1 MKEIRLTLA
10 IIVLLACSTVSF
22 AQLSQMLTFSKK
34 CISIRMEKASSGEME
49 RNYYNDDCIDYTL
62 VRNSDAL
69 YPLHPGKNTVA
80 RLTPSDQF
88 SDPWRMSGQSI
99 KIYPGRFVNMEKLK
113 PVVYAM
119 PVVSGKNVKCT
130 AKDINAR
137 MNNDSVRL
145 KAFFFRMNPGDT
157 VCAVRS
163 GIACQDVPNN
173 ILYIYHEDGTI
184 AVYNNVVKSVKHTDR
199 IVAGQLIGTVAE
211 GKKSIRLLLLGM
223 ERKNLVVKEGLQFP
237 YSCLTPIFRTADGDR
252 YIDEEVKLTA
262 KTDDELVMQELTSK
276 EKKTHPSVPSR

>member
-1 MKEIRLTLA
+1 MKKMRFTLVFV
-10 IIVLLACSTVSF
+10 VLLIGSTTSF
-22 AQLSQMLTFSKK
+22 GQLSQMLVFSKK
-34 CISIRMEKASSGEME
+34 CISVRMEKASSGGVE

-62 VRNSDAL
+62 VRNTDAI
-69 YPLHPGKNTVA
+69 YELHPGKNTVA
-80 RLTPSDQF
+80 RITSSGQY
-88 SDPWRMSGQSI
+88 SDPWRMSGQNI
-99 KIYPGRFVNMEKLK
+99 MMYPGRFVNLEKLN

-130 AKDINAR
+130 VKDINVR

-163 GIACQDVPNN
+163 GIVCQDVPNN

-199 IVAGQLIGTVAE
+199 IIAGQPIGMVAE
-211 GKKSIRLLLLGM
+211 GKKSIRLLFLGM

-237 YSCLTPIFRTADGDR
+237 YSCLTPIFRTAEGDR
-252 YIDEEVKLTA
+252 CIGEEVKLTA
-262 KTDDELVMQELTSK
+262 KTDDELIMQELTSK
-276 EKKTHPSVPSR
+276 EKKKLKEK

>member
-1 MKEIRLTLA
+1 MKEIRFTLA
-10 IIVLLACSTVSF
+10 IIVLLACSTASF

-34 CISIRMEKASSGEME
+34 CISVRMEKASSGEME

-88 SDPWRMSGQSI
+88 SDPWRMSGQNI
-99 KIYPGRFVNMEKLK
+99 KVYPGRFVNLEKLK

-130 AKDINAR
+130 AKDINVR

-199 IVAGQLIGTVAE
+199 IVAGQPIGTVAE
-211 GKKSIRLLLLGM
+211 NKKSIRLLLLGM
-223 ERKNLVVKEGLQFP
+223 ERKNLVVKEELQFP

-252 YIDEEVKLTA
+252 CIGEEVKLTA
-262 KTDDELVMQELTSK
+262 KTDDELIMQELTSK